1 MIVREHT
8 TTWLGYLLKMR
19 RGSVSSQIKWRLLFF
34 FLVAMGV
41 TVSADAIRE
50 ARLLLSPLPLSVV
63 GVALSIFLGFRNSA
77 AYDRFWEGR
86 KLWGA
91 LVNTS
96 RTFAREVISFPD
108 VASWPEAQRADVV
121 ALQHRLVRTCI
132 AFVRGLKLHLRDDPS
147 WQQLGLDDER
157 SEQLQREHN
166 RPTAVVAMMADDLA
180 ALRRSGAV
188 DSFHHAMLA
197 RRLGEFTDIQGGC
210 ERIKSTP
217 IPLSHTALTH
227 RICAL
232 YLLALPLALLEGAGV
247 LTPFVT
253 LFVAFAFLG
262 LDAIGD
268 EMEDPFGIDLN
279 DLPLDTIA
287 TNIEINL
294 RQRLGDPRDVIPTPP
309 TPDRDG
315 VLL

>member
-8 TTWLGYLLKMR
+8 TTWLGYLLKSR

-34 FLVAMGV
+34 FVVATGV
-41 TVSADAIRE
+41 TAFGDEVRH
-50 ARLLLSPLPLSVV
+50 ARLTLSPLPLSVV

-96 RTFAREVISFPD
+96 RTFAREVLTFPAATSPPGSENAA
-108 VASWPEAQRADVV
+108 ASELQR
-121 ALQHRLVRTCI
+121 RLVQTCI
-132 AFVRGLKLHLRDDPS
+132 AFVHGLKLHLRDDPS

-166 RPTAVVAMMADDLA
+166 RPTAVVAMMAEDLA
-180 ALRRSGAV
+180 SLRRIGSLDGY
-188 DSFHHAMLA
+188 HHAMLA

-232 YLLALPLALLEGAGV
+232 YLLALPLALVDGAGV

-253 LFVAFAFLG
+253 LFVSFAFLG

-268 EMEDPFGIDLN
+268 EMEDPFGTDLN
-279 DLPLDTIA
+279 DLPLHTIA

-294 RQRLGDPRDVIPTPP
+294 RQRLGDPPDSLPAPP

>member
-1 MIVREHT
+1 MIVREQT
-8 TTWLGYLLKMR
+8 TTWLGYLLKIR
-19 RGSVSSQIKWRLLFF
+19 PGSVTSQIKWRLLFF
-34 FLVAMGV
+34 FAVALGV
-41 TVSADAIRE
+41 TACADVLRE
-50 ARLLLSPLPLSVV
+50 VHLTLSPLPLSVV

-96 RTFAREVISFPD
+96 RSFAREVLTFPETARVTD
-108 VASWPEAQRADVV
+108 TESAEAR
-121 ALQHRLVRTCI
+121 ALQQRLVRTCI
-132 AFVRGLKLHLRDDPS
+132 AFVHGLKLHLRDDPS

-166 RPTAVVAMMADDLA
+166 RPTALVAMMADDLA
-180 ALRRSGAV
+180 SLRRIGGL
-188 DSFHHAMLA
+188 DSYHHAMLA
-197 RRLGEFTDIQGGC
+197 CRLGELTDIQGGC

-232 YLLALPLALLEGAGV
+232 YLMALPFALLDGAGV
-247 LTPFVT
+247 LPPFVT
-253 LFVAFAFLG
+253 LFVSFAFLG

-268 EMEDPFGIDLN
+268 EMEDPFGTDLN

-294 RQRLGDPRDVIPTPP
+294 RQRLGDPRDSLPAPP